1 MNQVHALLRS
11 AYAYSRNIF
20 GKGIGIAVL
29 DTGVWAGHPDLSAN
43 IAGFVDFVNQRK
55 EPYDDHGHGTHV
67 SGILAGSGQASGGM
81 YMGIAPLS
89 RLICL
94 KVLDEQSGGKTET
107 VVEACRWLLA
117 HYEEYGI
124 RIVNISVGAVA
135 RERRREDDLLVRAAE
150 QLWDAG
156 LVVVAAAGNNGPGE
170 GSITVPGVSR
180 KIITV
185 GSLEQSPYGYSG
197 RGPTE
202 ECIVKPEILA
212 PGTNVVSCRNHKDG
226 YMRRSGTSMA
236 APVVSGC
243 IALLLEAFPDLNNRA
258 VKMRLYERALPIP
271 NDIRSR
277 GSQRRTWGGI
287 RVDRLLE
294 DR

>member
-1 MNQVHALLRS
+1 M
-11 AYAYSRNIF
+11 
-20 GKGIGIAVL
+20 
-29 DTGVWAGHPDLSAN
+29 
-43 IAGFVDFVNQRK
+43 
-55 EPYDDHGHGTHV
+55 
-67 SGILAGSGQASGGM
+67 
-81 YMGIAPLS
+81 
-89 RLICL
+89 
-94 KVLDEQSGGKTET
+94 
-107 VVEACRWLLA
+107 
-117 HYEEYGI
+117 
-124 RIVNISVGAVA
+124 
-135 RERRREDDLLVRAAE
+135 
-150 QLWDAG
+150 
-156 LVVVAAAGNNGPGE
+156 
-170 GSITVPGVSR
+170 
-180 KIITV
+180 
-185 GSLEQSPYGYSG
+185 
-197 RGPTE
+197 
-202 ECIVKPEILA
+202 KPEILA